1 MGGTFIQ
8 KSAGKGSLRG
18 HLARQDALDKSGI
31 VVPAAATETVRSPII
46 PSGSPPSG
54 DLLSRL
60 WKEAD
65 FKPNDSQRQAVLHT
79 EGPLFLPAGPG
90 SGKTRVLLWRA
101 NNLIANHQVAPQDIY
116 LSTFTEKAAL
126 QLRDGLRAMLSTID
140 PPPITCHHA

>member
-1 MGGTFIQ
+1 MGVTFIQ

-18 HLARQDALDKSGI
+18 HLARQDAPGKSGI

-46 PSGSPPSG
+46 PAGSPLSG

-65 FKPNDSQRQAVLHT
+65 FKPNDSQRQAILHT
-79 EGPLFLPAGPG
+79 EGPLLPAGRT
-90 SGKTRVLLWRA
+90 GKTRVLLWFA
-101 NNLIANHQVAPQDIY
+101 INLIANHQVTPQDIY